1 MKKRQYFIVDGK
13 KIPTTK
19 NVKYAAKK
27 LPPEVQNL
35 FLEIW
40 KLIGCMDLYGGYL
53 PDYFQII
60 KQNIEEYHKKIKKV
74 EEVRNMLVNSLTAL
88 LKEKEE

>member
-13 KIPTTK
+13 RIPTTK

-40 KLIGCMDLYGGYL
+40 KLIGCMDLYGGHL

-60 KQNIEEYHKKIKKV
+60 KQNIEEYHKKIKKI
-74 EEVRNMLVNSLTAL
+74 
-88 LKEKEE
+88 

>member
-40 KLIGCMDLYGGYL
+40 KLIGCMDLYGGHL

-60 KQNIEEYHKKIKKV
+60 KILTIFNRILKK
-74 EEVRNMLVNSLTAL
+74 LF
-88 LKEKEE
+88 LKLN